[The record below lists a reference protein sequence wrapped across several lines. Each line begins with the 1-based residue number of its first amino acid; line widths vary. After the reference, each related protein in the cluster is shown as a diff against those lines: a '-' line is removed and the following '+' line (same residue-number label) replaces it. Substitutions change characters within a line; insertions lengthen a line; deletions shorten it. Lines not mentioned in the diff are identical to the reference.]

1 MEPSFF
7 RIALLYLALLLTV
20 NGATSVGKV
29 HLLWWSHAKGR
40 HGKFYSRVEF
50 PIRKN
55 YFNISILRKINKL
68 GTATKF
74 VDVVYANKKK
84 SIVSMVYGDIIKK
97 NKKLISDRLEEIVK
111 KQQNYSFPLF
121 FNESIF
127 HFHKK
132 FFYYYAFFY
141 ILRINQ
147 YIHTIKRINNYLIT
161 KWKFYFLNNITCNLI
176 LFEKKYIWNKRKI
189 LLIFKKYFKKCK
201 KELNSIIN
209 EYLKNDKYE
218 YKNILDHNIIDS
230 EFDLFQYNFY
240 VMQFYDVF
248 NECFFGRSIKTFS
261 SLINQNVQFFLLK
274 NCFNDKYMTKKILYI
289 YKTFFSLTVRE
300 NTITLFMPFQEN
312 SKLIQHF
319 ESKLDSSLK
328 SQTYADIPNLR
339 IMNRL
344 NFLVMLLKIMLS
356 KMCEMLFYFVLL
368 YVKKKIYQRGKFLR
382 DVWAFPFL

>member
-121 FNESIF
+121 FNE
-127 HFHKK
+127 K
-132 FFYYYAFFY
+132 
-141 ILRINQ
+141 
-147 YIHTIKRINNYLIT
+147 
-161 KWKFYFLNNITCNLI
+161 
-176 LFEKKYIWNKRKI
+176 
-189 LLIFKKYFKKCK
+189 
-201 KELNSIIN
+201 LNSIIN

-368 YVKKKIYQRGKFLR
+368 TLIGALLDPYKIFFQNVDHTFLRPNVQPKRRNNLHNFDTNTYTHKKKGMLR
-382 DVWAFPFL
+382 RKGGPFTLKKTNPYTVFA